1 MIQVL
6 TDHYNMVVAILITA
20 LTTIFGVHWFLFVLL
35 LFLNITDW
43 ITGWLKARITKT
55 VNSEKGW
62 KGVIKIV
69 GNWGMVL
76 FSFMISAGLIEIGKI
91 LEINLQFM
99 TLIGWFVLA
108 SLIINEAR
116 SICENFIEAGFKVPK
131 VLSNSLAIADKLI
144 NEEEKED
151 NQQ

>member
-1 MIQVL
+1 
-6 TDHYNMVVAILITA
+6 
-20 LTTIFGVHWFLFVLL
+20 
-35 LFLNITDW
+35 
-43 ITGWLKARITKT
+43 
-55 VNSEKGW
+55 
-62 KGVIKIV
+62 
-69 GNWGMVL
+69 
-76 FSFMISAGLIEIGKI
+76 
-91 LEINLQFM
+91 M

-131 VLSNSLAIADKLI
+131 VLSNGLAIADKLI